1 MQTVTT
7 AAQLRACVA
16 GWRRGGARIGFV
28 PTMGN
33 LHEGHYSLL
42 AAAREKADR
51 VVASIFV
58 NPTQF
63 GPRED
68 FASYPRTLAEDSAGL
83 KARGCD
89 LLFAPGVEEVYP
101 FGVDKSVRVEVP
113 AIGEILE
120 GELRPGHFSGVA
132 TVVTKL
138 FNLVQPDVAV
148 FGQKDYQQLL
158 LIRRLVADLVL
169 PIAIEGAPTVREAS
183 GLAMSSRNQ
192 YLTAQER
199 ERASVIQRTLLRMA
213 DGVHAGIGLM
223 TIETEARKA
232 LEAEGLAVDYVV
244 LRRAED
250 LGEPAPQQ
258 RSGLIALAAAKLG
271 RARLIDNRLVDL

>member
-16 GWRRGGARIGFV
+16 GWRRGGARIGLV

>member
-1 MQTVTT
+1 MQTATT
-7 AAQLRACVA
+7 ATELRACVA
-16 GWRRGGARIGFV
+16 EWRSHGARIGFV

-42 AAAREKADR
+42 AAARKKTDR

-68 FASYPRTLAEDSAGL
+68 FASYPRTFAEDSAGL
-83 KARGCD
+83 NARGCD
-89 LLFAPGVEEVYP
+89 LLFAPSVEEIYP
-101 FGVDKSVRVEVP
+101 FGIDKSVRVEVP
-113 AIGEILE
+113 AIGEMLE
-120 GELRPGHFSGVA
+120 GALRPGHFSGVA

-138 FNLVQPDVAV
+138 FNLVQPDLAV

-158 LIRRLVADLVL
+158 LVRRMVKDLAL
-169 PIAIEGAPTVREAS
+169 PIEVDSAATVREAS

-199 ERASVIQRTLLRMA
+199 ERASVILRTLKRMA
-213 DGVHAGIGLM
+213 DGVQAGIGPM

-232 LEAEGLAVDYVV
+232 LEAEGLAVDYAV
-244 LRRAED
+244 LRRADD
-250 LGEPAPQQ
+250 LGEPAPDQ
-258 RSGLIALAAAKLG
+258 RTGLVALAAAKLG
-271 RARLIDNRLVDL
+271 RARLIDNLLIDL

>member
-1 MQTVTT
+1 METVET
-7 AAQLRACVA
+7 AADLRKHIAK
-16 GWRRGGARIGFV
+16 WRRGRARIGLV

-42 AAAREKADR
+42 AAARAHSDH
-51 VVASIFV
+51 VVASVFV

-68 FASYPRTLAEDSAGL
+68 FGTYPRTPDADRDGLAAH
-83 KARGCD
+83 GCE
-89 LLFAPGVEEVYP
+89 LVFMPSVEEIYPYGVERT
-101 FGVDKSVRVEVP
+101 VRVDVP
-113 AIGEILE
+113 VISEMLE
-120 GELRPGHFSGVA
+120 GEMRPGHFSGVA

-158 LIRRLVADLVL
+158 VIRRMVSDLAL
-169 PIAIEGAPTVREAS
+169 PIQIVAAPTFREAN

-192 YLTAQER
+192 YLSAEER
-199 ERASVIQRTLLRMA
+199 ERAGVIHRTLQWMA
-213 DGVHAGIGLM
+213 ASVRSNMGLM

-232 LEAEGLAVDYVV
+232 LEAEGLTVDYAV
-244 LRRAED
+244 LRRADD
-250 LGEPAPQQ
+250 LGEPVPDQ
-258 RSGLIALAAAKLG
+258 RTGLVALAAARLG
-271 RARLIDNRLVDL
+271 RARLIDNILIDL

>member
-1 MQTVTT
+1 MISLGT
-7 AAQLRACVA
+7 ADELRAQLAK
-16 GWRRGGARIGFV
+16 WRRRGTRIGLV

-33 LHEGHYSLL
+33 LHEGHYALID
-42 AAAREKADR
+42 AARARVDR
-51 VVASIFV
+51 IVASVFV

-68 FASYPRTLAEDSAGL
+68 FGSYPRTPDADRDGL

-89 LLFAPGVEEVYP
+89 LMFAPSVDEVYP
-101 FGVDKSVRVEVP
+101 YGIERTVRVEVP
-113 AIGEILE
+113 IISETLE
-120 GELRPGHFSGVA
+120 GAMRPGHFSGVA

-138 FNLVQPDVAV
+138 FNLVRPDVAV

-158 LIRRLVADLVL
+158 VIRRLVSDLRL
-169 PIAIEGAPTVREAS
+169 PIEIVAAPTFREAN

-192 YLTAQER
+192 YLSAAER
-199 ERASVIQRTLLRMA
+199 ERAGIIHRTLQRMA
-213 DGVHAGIGLM
+213 DGVRSNAGLM

-232 LEAEGLAVDYVV
+232 LESEGLTVDYAV

-250 LGEPAPQQ
+250 LGEPGPEQ
-258 RSGLIALAAAKLG
+258 RDGLVALIAARLG
-271 RARLIDNRLVDL
+271 RARLIDNLSIDL

>member
-16 GWRRGGARIGFV
+16 GWRRGGARIGLV

-68 FASYPRTLAEDSAGL
+68 FASYPRTLAEDGAGL